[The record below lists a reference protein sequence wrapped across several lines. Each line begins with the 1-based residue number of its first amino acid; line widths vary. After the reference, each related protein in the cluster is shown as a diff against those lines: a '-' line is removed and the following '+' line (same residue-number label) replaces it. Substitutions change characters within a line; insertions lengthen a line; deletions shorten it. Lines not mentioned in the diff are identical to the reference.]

1 MARSYRSRPFA
12 AFRCTTATSKA
23 ADGIPLPVKDTVQ
36 VTAQADCELL
46 LFDLD

>member
-1 MARSYRSRPFA
+1 LPPERDGA
-12 AFRCTTATSKA
+12 AL
-23 ADGIPLPVKDTVQ
+23 DDEDTVQ